1 VEFDGEA
8 VGEPLNATELAR
20 VKGRLTPEM
29 KAKLK
34 ARAKLLA
41 NKEADDAELKS
52 LELEEQLEAE
62 RQAELDQQVRG
73 SNLRIFASPARRRCT
88 VHGCLSGPCVGDGAV
103 LLAGGLADSPQI
115 PVFLVCRHVNS
126 TSSDSNHGCQGG
138 ISQLQI
144 TFMGV
149 DNTSDKQTTALIN
162 PHGCVWAL

>member
-1 VEFDGEA
+1 MHSSSRLTAPGYVAAHNPMYTPQVEFDGEA

-62 RQAELDQQVRG
+62 RQAELDQQVRSVLTHLG
-73 SNLRIFASPARRRCT
+73 T
-88 VHGCLSGPCVGDGAV
+88 QDGE
-103 LLAGGLADSPQI
+103 GKG
-115 PVFLVCRHVNS
+115 
-126 TSSDSNHGCQGG
+126 
-138 ISQLQI
+138 
-144 TFMGV
+144 
-149 DNTSDKQTTALIN
+149 
-162 PHGCVWAL
+162 